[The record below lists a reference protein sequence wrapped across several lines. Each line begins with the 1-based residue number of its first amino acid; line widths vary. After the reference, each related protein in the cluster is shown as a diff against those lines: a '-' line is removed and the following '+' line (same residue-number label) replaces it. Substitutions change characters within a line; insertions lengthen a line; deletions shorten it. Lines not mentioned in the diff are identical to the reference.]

1 MNLVA
6 VEHVGG
12 DLARAVGVVRKNTDL
27 PLLLICSDVEK
38 MARAA
43 EACRGMRPLLHPA
56 TAMSFADMAKLAKE
70 NGCILGVQAPNAEGL
85 AELTPKIR
93 ETGVE
98 DLLLEP
104 GPNGFLPTLHEL
116 IRLRRLCLKKVFRPL
131 GHPTMAF
138 VPPNDP
144 LRMAAQATASICKYA

>member
-1 MNLVA
+1 
-6 VEHVGG
+6 
-12 DLARAVGVVRKNTDL
+12 
-27 PLLLICSDVEK
+27 
-38 MARAA
+38 
-43 EACRGMRPLLHPA
+43 MRPLLHPA
-56 TAMSFADMAKLAKE
+56 TAMNFADMAKLAKE
-70 NGCILGVQAPNAEGL
+70 NGCILGVQAPYAEGL

-93 ETGVE
+93 EAGVE

-104 GPNGFLPTLHEL
+104 GPSGFLPTLHEL
-116 IRLRRLCLKKVFRPL
+116 IRLRRLCLKKVLRPL